1 MARYS
6 RTQLEGMDLNIF
18 FQINGVP
25 LHIATMG
32 KLIPLKLN
40 DSKRIVDNWQS
51 VKSLPYSTQFRLNR
65 DYLDQIATHSGY
77 EYLSGE
83 RLESITDIVSTF
95 PSMDVFDIDVPLSVK
110 LYSWSF
116 VEMARKGFYS
126 FAPKENVEGEV
137 DDRIKFILISSP
149 FNPLDNGIDNFLH
162 FQVPNFSID
171 NNVIENEG
179 IYLLDMAK

>member
-6 RTQLEGMDLNIF
+6 RTQLEGMDLNLF

-32 KLIPLKLN
+32 KLIPTKLN

-51 VKSLPYSTQFRLNR
+51 VKSLPYSTQFLLNR
-65 DYLDQIATHSGY
+65 RYLDQIATHSGY

-83 RLESITDIVSTF
+83 RLESITDIVTTF
-95 PSMDVFDIDVPLSVK
+95 PSMDAFDIDVPLSVK

-116 VEMARKGFYS
+116 VDMARKGFYS
-126 FAPKENVEGEV
+126 FAPKESESELDG
-137 DDRIKFILISSP
+137 RIKFILISSP
-149 FNPLDNGIDNFLH
+149 IIPLDNGIENFLN
-162 FQVPNFSID
+162 FQTHNFSID
-171 NNVIENEG
+171 NNIIENEG
-179 IYLLDMAK
+179 IYLLDMVK